1 MYPQNSEEY
10 QSLNSM
16 KYNPHAQEAEAKDGW
31 EFDSSLNYT
40 VSSKPVQLQSET
52 PSGKAKII
60 DNNNDYK
67 YYENNLV

>member
-40 VSSKPVQLQSET
+40 VSSKPV
-52 PSGKAKII
+52 
-60 DNNNDYK
+60 
-67 YYENNLV
+67 